1 MKKRKRGKLQR
12 VVNFRNA
19 DESGQGDVLPH
30 FDFDQSISST
40 NLATNLVDGHRTSN
54 FCTPATQRTSL
65 HEWTLVPEH
74 SDWYIVLG
82 FTLHLRLFQY
92 GIVLPNVLQPGFA
105 NHSAE

>member
-1 MKKRKRGKLQR
+1 MVSSSVVFGSRVDEEKENGKLQY

-19 DESGQGDVLPH
+19 NESGQGDVLPC

-65 HEWTLVPEH
+65 HEWKLVLYRNTVTGT
-74 SDWYIVLG
+74 WL
-82 FTLHLRLFQY
+82 
-92 GIVLPNVLQPGFA
+92 
-105 NHSAE
+105 